1 MSEPLLSVKNMKKT
15 FQANGGMFSK
25 KKFVHAVNDVSFDIY
40 PGETFSLVG
49 ESGCGKS
56 TTGKLIDHLITPD
69 SGEIWFEGKEISK
82 LSEKEMRPLRS
93 DIQMVFQ
100 DPYGSLNPR
109 MKVQDLIGEPLLIH
123 TNMSAGE
130 RLKKVHELLGT
141 VGLSP
146 SHGERYPHEFSGGMR
161 QRAALI
167 RTLVLEPELLLLDE
181 PFSALDGY
189 LKDILQ
195 RDMQNFLKDY
205 KGDMIMVT
213 HSRDEAYKFCSQ
225 LTLLNN
231 GKDILTGETRDIF
244 ENPQYLE
251 AARLTGCKNFSAV
264 QKMGSHE
271 VYALDWEL
279 MLRSEQEVTEDIT
292 HVGIRGHWM
301 RPATKA
307 GENTMEVQV
316 EEYIEN
322 TFEHQY
328 LFRNKGAAESGTLWW
343 MCQKKNFQETAKD
356 NIPKYLYFPP
366 EHVMLL
372 KK

>member
-1 MSEPLLSVKNMKKT
+1 MGYLFQNYALFPTMTVEKNIACGYRGKKSELSQKVADYIKRYHLEGLEKHLPS
-15 FQANGGMFSK
+15 QLSGGQQQR
-25 KKFVHAVNDVSFDIY
+25 VA
-40 PGETFSLVG
+40 LA
-49 ESGCGKS
+49 
-56 TTGKLIDHLITPD
+56 
-69 SGEIWFEGKEISK
+69 
-82 LSEKEMRPLRS
+82 
-93 DIQMVFQ
+93 
-100 DPYGSLNPR
+100 R
-109 MKVQDLIGEPLLIH
+109 MMIGEPEVI
-123 TNMSAGE
+123 
-130 RLKKVHELLGT
+130 
-141 VGLSP
+141 
-146 SHGERYPHEFSGGMR
+146 
-161 QRAALI
+161 
-167 RTLVLEPELLLLDE
+167 LLDE

-225 LTLLNN
+225 LTLLHN
-231 GKDILTGETRDIF
+231 GKEILTGETREIF
-244 ENPQYLE
+244 GNPQYLE

-271 VYALDWEL
+271 LYALDWEL
-279 MLRSEQEVTEDIT
+279 LLRTEQEVTEDIT

-301 RPATKA
+301 RPADAA

-328 LFRNKGAAESGTLWW
+328 LICNKAAKESGTLWW

>member
-1 MSEPLLSVKNMKKT
+1 
-15 FQANGGMFSK
+15 
-25 KKFVHAVNDVSFDIY
+25 
-40 PGETFSLVG
+40 
-49 ESGCGKS
+49 
-56 TTGKLIDHLITPD
+56 
-69 SGEIWFEGKEISK
+69 
-82 LSEKEMRPLRS
+82 
-93 DIQMVFQ
+93 
-100 DPYGSLNPR
+100 
-109 MKVQDLIGEPLLIH
+109 
-123 TNMSAGE
+123 
-130 RLKKVHELLGT
+130 
-141 VGLSP
+141 
-146 SHGERYPHEFSGGMR
+146 
-161 QRAALI
+161 
-167 RTLVLEPELLLLDE
+167 
-181 PFSALDGY
+181 
-189 LKDILQ
+189 
-195 RDMQNFLKDY
+195 
-205 KGDMIMVT
+205 MVT

-251 AARLTGCKNFSAV
+251 VARLTGCKNFSAV

-279 MLRSEQEVTEDIT
+279 MLCSEQEVTEDIT

-343 MCQKKNFQETAKD
+343 MCQKRIFKRL
-356 NIPKYLYFPP
+356 PGKYSKVSVFSP

>member
-1 MSEPLLSVKNMKKT
+1 MIDVKNLHKSFGNHEVLK
-15 FQANGGMFSK
+15 G
-25 KKFVHAVNDVSFDIY
+25 VNEHIEK
-40 PGETFSLVG
+40 GEKVVVIG
-49 ESGCGKS
+49 PSGSGKS
-56 TTGKLIDHLITPD
+56 TFLRCLNLLEEPTG
-69 SGEIWFEGKEISK
+69 GEIIFEGQNITAKDT
-82 LSEKEMRPLRS
+82 
-93 DIQMVFQ
+93 DINLVRRRMGMVFQ
-100 DPYGSLNPR
+100 QFNLFPHLTVRENIKLAPVKLKVMTDEEADKRALELLARVGLPDKADSYPAQLSGGQQQRVALAR
-109 MKVQDLIGEPLLIH
+109 MMIGEPEVI
-123 TNMSAGE
+123 
-130 RLKKVHELLGT
+130 
-141 VGLSP
+141 
-146 SHGERYPHEFSGGMR
+146 
-161 QRAALI
+161 
-167 RTLVLEPELLLLDE
+167 LLDE

-307 GENTMEVQV
+307 SENTMEVQV

>member
-1 MSEPLLSVKNMKKT
+1 MM
-15 FQANGGMFSK
+15 
-25 KKFVHAVNDVSFDIY
+25 
-40 PGETFSLVG
+40 
-49 ESGCGKS
+49 
-56 TTGKLIDHLITPD
+56 
-69 SGEIWFEGKEISK
+69 
-82 LSEKEMRPLRS
+82 
-93 DIQMVFQ
+93 
-100 DPYGSLNPR
+100 
-109 MKVQDLIGEPLLIH
+109 IGEPEVI
-123 TNMSAGE
+123 
-130 RLKKVHELLGT
+130 
-141 VGLSP
+141 
-146 SHGERYPHEFSGGMR
+146 
-161 QRAALI
+161 
-167 RTLVLEPELLLLDE
+167 LLDE

-328 LFRNKGAAESGTLWW
+328 LFRNKRAAESGTLWW
-343 MCQKKNFQETAKD
+343 MCQKKNFQETAKE